1 MPAAIEVRLR
11 YHELRAEVTALGRGF
26 ESHPPHR
33 PHPSQAV
40 ASDLAG
46 RLASLLVVDHALL
59 DQVGQASLQCGHG
72 FHRACARR
80 QPQPVAAAR

>member
-26 ESHPPHR
+26 ESHPPH
-33 PHPSQAV
+33 PSQAV
-40 ASDLAG
+40 ASDPHLAG

-59 DQVGQASLQCGHG
+59 DQVGQTSLQCGHG
-72 FHRACARR
+72 FHCACARR